1 MTHDPN
7 THAPKKRLERLAWYL
22 DSVIRIPGTQIRLG
36 LDPVIGLVPVIGDGI
51 SALLSCYIL
60 KEAAQMGVPRS
71 VLIRM
76 GINIV
81 LDATLGSIPL
91 IGDIFDVTWRANR
104 RNVQLLQDYQ
114 RSPRQTRQRS
124 RLFGV
129 IMALL
134 LLLVVVGA
142 VSLVIWLFGLLWQ
155 AVTVS

>member
-1 MTHDPN
+1 MTYDTNIHPS
-7 THAPKKRLERLAWYL
+7 TKRLDRLAWYL
-22 DSVIRIPGTQIRLG
+22 DSAVRIPGTQVRLG
-36 LDPVIGLVPVIGDGI
+36 LDPLIGLIPLIGDSI

-60 KEAAQMGVPRS
+60 NEAAQMGVPRS

-81 LDATLGSIPL
+81 LDATLGAIPL

-104 RNVQLLQDYQ
+104 RNIQLLQDYQ
-114 RSPRQTRQRS
+114 ASPGKTRRRS
-124 RLFGV
+124 RFFSV
-129 IMALL
+129 ITALM
-134 LLLVVVGA
+134 LLLVVIGA

>member
-1 MTHDPN
+1 MKHDTNAQP
-7 THAPKKRLERLAWYL
+7 PKKRLERLAWYL
-22 DSVIRIPGTQIRLG
+22 DSAVRIPGTQVRLG
-36 LDPVIGLVPVIGDGI
+36 LDPLIGLVPVIGDSI

-76 GINIV
+76 GINII
-81 LDATLGSIPL
+81 LDATVGSIPL
-91 IGDIFDVTWRANR
+91 VGDIFDVTWRANR

-114 RSPRQTRQRS
+114 ASPGKTRQRS
-124 RLFGV
+124 RFFAV
-129 IMALL
+129 ITALL

>member
-1 MTHDPN
+1 MADESTHN
-7 THAPKKRLERLAWYL
+7 LSSQRLERLAWYL
-22 DSVIRIPGTQIRLG
+22 DSAVRIPGTQVRLG
-36 LDPVIGLVPVIGDGI
+36 LDPLIGLVPLIGDSI
-51 SALLSCYIL
+51 SALISCYIL
-60 KEAAQMGVPRS
+60 NEAAQMGIPRS

-81 LDATLGSIPL
+81 LDATVGAIPL

-114 RSPRQTRQRS
+114 ASPRKTRRRS
-124 RLFGV
+124 RFFGLTA
-129 IMALL
+129 ALL

-155 AVTVS
+155 AMTVS